1 VQFLT
6 NGGVT
11 PIAAKVDLVTG
22 AEYVGSTIYVEF
34 IMAISIPEQPRD
46 RRLQL
51 RATAREET
59 LIKVAAERQGV
70 NMTDFILG
78 AAREKAEAA
87 LADQTRF
94 VLNEK
99 QWKQF
104 MEALDRP
111 PQEKPR
117 LKKLFSESHVAERRS

>member
-1 VQFLT
+1 
-6 NGGVT
+6 
-11 PIAAKVDLVTG
+11 
-22 AEYVGSTIYVEF
+22 
-34 IMAISIPEQPRD
+34 MAISTREQPRD

-51 RATAREET
+51 RATARDET
-59 LIKVAAERQGV
+59 LIKTAAERQGV
-70 NMTDFILG
+70 NVADFILS
-78 AAREKAEAA
+78 AAREKAEEA

-94 VLNEK
+94 VLNER

-111 PQEKPR
+111 AQEKPR